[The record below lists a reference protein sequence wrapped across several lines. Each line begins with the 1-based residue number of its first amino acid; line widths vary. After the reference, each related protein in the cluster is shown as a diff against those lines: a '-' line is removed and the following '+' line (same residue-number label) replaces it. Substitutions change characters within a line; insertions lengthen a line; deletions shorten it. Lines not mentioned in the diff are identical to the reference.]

1 MRLRSEELWPAEGE
15 ITFGGPQSFQW
26 IELPPNS
33 SGRSDEHG
41 CDGVGDEHGCDGV
54 GDEILHPEFDFD
66 HRLSR

>member
-41 CDGVGDEHGCDGV
+41 CDGVGDE
-54 GDEILHPEFDFD
+54 ILHPEFDFD